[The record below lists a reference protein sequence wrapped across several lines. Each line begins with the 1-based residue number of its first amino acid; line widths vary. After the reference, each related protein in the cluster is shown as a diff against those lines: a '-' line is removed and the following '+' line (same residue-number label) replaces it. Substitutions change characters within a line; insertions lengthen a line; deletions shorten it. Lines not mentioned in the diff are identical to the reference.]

1 MDETYFDEGLAENFE
16 TSTLEITKD
25 LDTNEL
31 NNQDSAAAGEPSFLD
46 SPSLRFAGSFL
57 FRRAW
62 SELNLLPEVDTAKKN
77 RENEGQTSRQ
87 VPLSKDVSNIPF
99 KHIDIHSFFSD
110 RNEVVDR
117 ALKDCQESL
126 INEEEN
132 EIVGSW
138 LLTE

>member
-1 MDETYFDEGLAENFE
+1 MLKGA
-16 TSTLEITKD
+16 
-25 LDTNEL
+25 
-31 NNQDSAAAGEPSFLD
+31 
-46 SPSLRFAGSFL
+46 
-57 FRRAW
+57 
-62 SELNLLPEVDTAKKN
+62 DTAKKN
-77 RENEGQTSRQ
+77 RENETYTSSE
-87 VPLSKDVSNIPF
+87 VPSSKDLSNIPF

-132 EIVGSW
+132 DIIGSW